1 MANEMTILLA
11 KSVKQGQ
18 APKTLVAHS
27 LEVMEAFVGLF
38 GTLAEPTRLGQRW
51 LAFFGLPNAFWP
63 NFYRH
68 GLAAAGL
75 HDPGKAN
82 SSFQQ
87 AIQNK
92 GEQAIRHE
100 HLSALIVALPQV
112 SRWLQHG
119 GLNAQLVAVVAASHH
134 LKLSA
139 SDERY
144 KLAAL
149 LSPGAN
155 LVEILGEQELAS
167 LFESLGERLELA
179 PWKGR
184 LPTLWNF
191 GSGLGESITALRDDL
206 NRRMQFM
213 KREWRKDRQKR
224 RLWQALVAALI
235 AADAAGSG
243 LPREGLSIPD
253 WLSGTFGV
261 PPLTGNCIRE
271 QVIDPRIAEIEASKR
286 RIDPDFRFRWQDFQ
300 EAAERLPERALLL
313 AGCGSGKTL
322 AAWRWIAAQL
332 DRQPAARVIFLY
344 PTRAT
349 ASEGFRDYVS
359 HAPESDAALLSGTA
373 RYELEGMFS
382 NPDERSERNYETD
395 DRLFALGFWQKRV
408 FSATVDQFLGFLQLS
423 YRSVCLLPVLAD
435 AVVVI
440 DEVHSFDHRLWTAL
454 KTLLK
459 EFRLPVLCM
468 TASLPGPRRLELAEL
483 ALTPYPGPGRQFQD
497 LERSAQLR
505 RYRIHAIPDES
516 VARAIAQTALTEG
529 KRVLWVVNTV
539 DRCQRLARNFEQ
551 LGALCYHSR
560 FTLRDRKERHTAVV
574 AAFQSGRATGGII
587 ALTTQVCEMSLD
599 LDADVLITELAPIPS
614 LIQRMGRCNRH
625 ARDEANPGIVYCYTP
640 ASPLPYNLAE
650 VEPAHAFL
658 ASLDRQAVSQ
668 SRLEDEL
675 EARTRQDPR
684 RADTWIQF
692 VEGAPWAAGGE
703 EDLRDSHDFTV
714 DAVLDCDLEQVLG
727 LRRRHQPYDGFV
739 LPVPRRHA
747 SRSQRL
753 GRALSVAPADHYDT
767 RFGFFQE
774 PIHGRQT

>member
-1 MANEMTILLA
+1 MANEMSILLA